1 MAAQLLKESGP
12 EGKVVS
18 ADRGSTKSV
27 KGVAKMTFPGSVG
40 EETDQADGEEG
51 EKKQGSLGEKR
62 ELQYKPEP
70 EGKRNRADED
80 APKGNDVR
88 SVREMASGEIGG
100 EERRSIEDGSK
111 EDEGR
116 EKERGER
123 GKKRGERRERGFLG
137 MEQTAKVE

>member
-51 EKKQGSLGEKR
+51 EKKQGRLGEKR
-62 ELQYKPEP
+62 ELQYKPEA
-70 EGKRNRADED
+70 EH
-80 APKGNDVR
+80 
-88 SVREMASGEIGG
+88 
-100 EERRSIEDGSK
+100 
-111 EDEGR
+111 
-116 EKERGER
+116 
-123 GKKRGERRERGFLG
+123 
-137 MEQTAKVE
+137 